1 MTNQRLKEVT
11 AELNKTTSSDIVG
24 VGYGFKTVNGKS
36 TSDRTIVFTVI
47 RKKPLSEIPEE
58 ERIPSEI
65 TIDGETFSTD
75 VIEGT
80 ITPFAYGYCDPSFYN
95 WQGTPPSNRNT
106 HRPLM
111 GGISVTNHTALGNYV
126 GTMGFIAVDNDTN
139 TLVGVSNNHVLSD
152 DSFYTSDRDL
162 TKTWSNVFDHS
173 CIQPNELGNS
183 DPLNEIGKVKRYE
196 PISPVPF
203 NNEVDGALIS
213 LQPAD
218 KQNPQQGT
226 IDPAVSWIQHGI
238 TGMTSAP
245 RFATTSEIDTLF
257 ENPAQEYYTAGRTT
271 GAKGQGLTKLFCTAN
286 STSISINYTK
296 QGVGTTCYMN
306 DTFELQASGSTTP
319 TGDWCYYPSAGGDS
333 GSAILTKIEEE
344 FVIVGLLYGGRQIPD
359 PDNPEQSLPIATLCN
374 RIDNVASAL
383 NISAW
388 DGNFQNYAA
397 NAPQVYI
404 HQGQSTDK
412 FMIVNGVKHYQLGLV
427 SNSTHP
433 FNPTPQPTA
442 TTEPTPTPTATIEPT
457 PTPTEAPIP
466 YYVSIDGTDDSG
478 VSGDID
484 NPFQTLNYAIS
495 RITNQDTIYFREG
508 SYEFDE
514 KEITNTGLSIQS
526 YNNENVTFDGTR
538 PIEDLKDINVNGGN
552 WETYTTDVVTDNNQT
567 INNKTLYRIKLRN
580 DVEIW
585 QLFHNR
591 NEVINARFPSAQ
603 WSDDSVYSHDNWGH
617 GYYDYKGNGDIED
630 GSGNIIGNGTGS
642 HYYYENGEIVDV
654 AHNNIN
660 LYDFVNAQFGI
671 NPGFNLTGSLINLNV
686 GSFRSYTKVVNSQ
699 TLDSSNQV
707 IRLSYD
713 NVATWKEKHH
723 YYYLENKLEFLNSEN
738 EWFFDNSTKY
748 LYVWLENDEVPS
760 LTSIRAKVQ
769 SYSLNVTGDDVTV
782 EDINFFGTTLRG
794 NTANNLTVRDC
805 DFLYASCYPHM
816 LNQINYGTPIS
827 PTTDEVF
834 ENQTRVTSSSN
845 VTFEGC
851 AFRYTDGDVIH
862 TAGGNTTIEDC
873 YFNYIDKTV
882 ANLSSVMTTL
892 RLMGDGNTVKN
903 NMFRKTA
910 ASSTLNSGNAPIIE
924 YNDMAESG
932 YLQSDGAMIHL
943 MVGQQPNSKVRFNWV
958 HDTIKYG
965 IRFDGDGDGYN
976 GSIHHN
982 IGWNC
987 EGAIMA
993 KGGWLDSNGN
1003 SVGGHFI
1010 YNNTVFNSTVKND
1023 IMVLNT
1029 QKGVNINNGSV
1040 VMNNLTEKLSGHRT
1054 DPEAFESWIIN
1065 SNNFTPT
1072 NVEDYLVNAASNDF
1086 RPIND
1091 SSVVDAGNT
1100 TYTNSEF
1107 SPTGVDVLTDDIG
1120 ALQYGVTA
1128 WEAGITWGINNI
1140 PNRFNF
1146 YFEPTPTPTPTGTPT
1161 PTSTPE
1167 PTGVIDPTPTATIEP
1182 TPTPTSTPAPQTLN
1196 LNYNHLNSC
1205 STSNLILTINGV
1217 QQGSNINLSQGSTSS
1232 GTIRGPISVY
1242 PGDQVSLQYK
1252 PFNLIS
1258 PCTLSYQNPTVEVFL
1273 NGVSVGTNS
1282 NDSVYSTYTYTVQ
1295 AGVNPTLLVEM
1306 NSFPVPT
1313 ATPTPTYTLTLEN
1326 VTTSTYAEQ
1335 CAKGYITVEKNG
1347 SVVATLTKTQGNTY
1361 ANWDASS
1368 VSFTAADVVTMK
1380 SYSQGGGGT
1389 GCTSLED
1396 TTVRCVYNGSART
1409 LSQSNAGTN
1418 GQSYT
1423 IPDENGT
1430 AFGWFFGNF
1439 IV

>member
-1 MTNQRLKEVT
+1 MNNNRLKQIT
-11 AELNKTTSSDIVG
+11 QELNENTSNDIVS
-24 VGYGFKTVNGKS
+24 VSYGFKTVNGKLTNEKS
-36 TSDRTIVFTVI
+36 IIFTVKE
-47 RKKPLSEIPEE
+47 KKPIENIPQDELL
-58 ERIPSEI
+58 PSSVDV
-65 TIDGETFSTD
+65 DGENVNTD
-75 VIEGT
+75 VIQGEIRAQGFGNFCVPEWT
-80 ITPFAYGYCDPSFYN
+80 N
-95 WQGTPPSNRNT
+95 WLSTPPQNRNV

-111 GGISVTNHTALGNYV
+111 GGVSTTNYSKLQNYV
-126 GTMGFIAVDNDTN
+126 GTLGFFAVDNEDN
-139 TLVGVSNNHVLSD
+139 SLVGVSNNHVLID
-152 DSFYTSDRDL
+152 DAFLATERDPL
-162 TKTWSNVFDHS
+162 SSEITNTLLHE
-173 CIQPNELGNS
+173 ITQPNEVGNS
-183 DPLNEIGKVKRYE
+183 GSQYKVGIVKKYQPLVGTNT
-196 PISPVPF
+196 
-203 NNEVDGALIS
+203 VDAALVAIDDLS
-213 LQPAD
+213 LV
-218 KQNPQQGT
+218 
-226 IDPAVSWIQHGI
+226 DPAVSWQQFGI
-238 TGMTSAP
+238 TGMTQAP
-245 RFATTSEIDTLF
+245 RFATTSEINNLL
-257 ENPAQEYYTAGRTT
+257 ENASTEYYVSSRTT
-271 GAKGQGLTKLFCTAN
+271 GPKGQQDTKLLNFA
-286 STSISINYTK
+286 SASSIYINYTK
-296 QGVGTTCYMN
+296 QGVDQAVYMN
-306 DTFELQASGSTTP
+306 DTFELVASGSTTP
-319 TGDWCYYPSAGGDS
+319 TGDYCFYPSTGGDS
-333 GSAILTKIEEE
+333 GSAILAQIESE
-344 FVIVGLLYGGRQIPD
+344 FVIVGLLYGGRYTQVGDDSYPTH
-359 PDNPEQSLPIATLCN
+359 TLCN

-388 DGNFQNYAA
+388 NGSLNGIIPDNTAGPITHVVGGLSSQKT
-397 NAPQVYI
+397 I
-404 HQGQSTDK
+404 T
-412 FMIVNGVKHYQLGLV
+412 VNGLEYWQHGLV
-427 SNSTHP
+427 LNSSMQP
-433 FNPTPQPTA
+433 DPTPQPSPTA
-442 TTEPTPTPTATIEPT
+442 TVGPTPTSTPNATPQPTPTPTS
-457 PTPTEAPIP
+457 APIP
-466 YYVSIDGTDDSG
+466 YYVSKDGNDTESTTGAIDDPYASLD
-478 VSGDID
+478 
-484 NPFQTLNYAIS
+484 YAIS
-495 RITNQDTIYFREG
+495 QITNQDTIYFREG

-514 KEITNTGLSIQS
+514 KEVTNNGLSIQS

-585 QLFHNR
+585 QLFHDR

-603 WSDDSVYSHDNWGH
+603 WDDDSVYSHDNWGH
-617 GYYDYKGNGDIED
+617 GYYDYKANGDIED
-630 GSGNIIGNGTGS
+630 GSGNVIGNGTGS

-654 AHNNIN
+654 SHNNIN
-660 LYDFVNAQFGI
+660 LYDFVTAQQGI
-671 NPGFNLTGSLINLNV
+671 DNTFDLSGSLINLNV

-794 NTANNLTVRDC
+794 NSANNLTVRDC
-805 DFLYASCYPHM
+805 DFLYASCYSHM
-816 LNQINYGTPIS
+816 LNQINYGTSIS

-834 ENQTRVTSSSN
+834 ETQTRVTSSSN

-862 TAGGNTTIEDC
+862 TSGGNTTIEDC

-993 KGGWLDSNGN
+993 KGGWLDENGD

-1010 YNNTVFNSTVKND
+1010 YNNTAFNSTVKND
-1023 IMVLNT
+1023 IMVINV
-1029 QKGVNINNGSV
+1029 QKGVNINNDSV

-1054 DPEAFESWIIN
+1054 DPEAFESWIIH

-1072 NVEDYLVNAASNDF
+1072 NVEDYLVNTNSNDF

-1091 SSVVDAGNT
+1091 GSVVNAGDT

-1107 SPTGVDVLTDDIG
+1107 NPTGVDALTADIG
-1120 ALQYGVTA
+1120 AMDYNGTQWT
-1128 WEAGITWGINNI
+1128 AGITWGINNI

-1146 YFEPTPTPTPTGTPT
+1146 YFEPTPTSTPTATPQ
-1161 PTSTPE
+1161 PTPE
-1167 PTGVIDPTPTATIEP
+1167 PTGVVDPTPTPNP
-1182 TPTPTSTPAPQTLN
+1182 TNTPAPTATPAPQTLN
-1196 LNYNHLNSC
+1196 LNYDHLNSC

-1313 ATPTPTYTLTLEN
+1313 ATPVPTYTLTLEN
-1326 VTTSTYAEQ
+1326 VTTSTYAHA

-1347 SVVATLTKTQGNTY
+1347 SVVATLTKTQGNEY
-1361 ANWDASS
+1361 ANWDTSS
-1368 VSFTAADVVTMK
+1368 VSFTAADVVRMK
-1380 SYSQGGGGT
+1380 SYSDGGGGT
-1389 GCTSLED
+1389 SCTSLED

-1409 LSQSNAGTN
+1409 LSQANAGTN

-1430 AFGWFFGNF
+1430 AFGWFFGDF
-1439 IV
+1439 TV